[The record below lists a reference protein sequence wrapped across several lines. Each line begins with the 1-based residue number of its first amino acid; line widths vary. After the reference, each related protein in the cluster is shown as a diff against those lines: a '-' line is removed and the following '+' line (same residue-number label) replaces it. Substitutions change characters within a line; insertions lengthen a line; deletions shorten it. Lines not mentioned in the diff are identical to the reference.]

1 MTQAV
6 MEYLAERRKN
16 WLDKRLSADMDE
28 AETLALET
36 EANERFSL
44 AQWLPD
50 AAKRASQLPMSTH
63 PSKFTHSSAKTS
75 PVIFERQHTNNLGYL
90 CSGAVTVTDLY
101 DASGNAA
108 AMDVYSLLN
117 LELSDEKSVLYH
129 LENNT
134 PLAQSLLQKMSADA
148 DEQQAVCKGLLSMKY
163 SDKAARTDYLVK
175 QVYFPTSD
183 GYHLLSVL
191 TPSGLVFELK
201 KRIQELRFSDKNK
214 EARVAKRNQ
223 EFHAEGFDEILDL
236 TVFGYGG
243 SKPQTVSVL
252 NSKNRGESYLLP
264 CKPPKLDQRAIRLP
278 SRDFFKQTLFVR
290 DFDVYFKSLFE
301 LMALDINNMHIRDG
315 IRKVLH
321 KIVDEVMYRAFC
333 VREFA
338 GGWSQT
344 EHYQALPKAQ
354 QLWLDAELIE
364 ARLEDD
370 EWQEAIAKALRQWLA
385 GEIERRQNHI
395 KLGDA
400 EHLFLQATIVEVLA
414 ADKEYF

>member
-28 AETLALET
+28 AETMALET
-36 EANERFSL
+36 EANEKFSL

-50 AAKRASQLPMSTH
+50 AARRAGHLSMVSH
-63 PSKFTHSSAKTS
+63 PSKFSHPSAKTS
-75 PVIFERQHTNNLGYL
+75 AVIAQSSLQADGYVRTGNVNYPL
-90 CSGAVTVTDLY
+90 DVFGSA
-101 DASGNAA
+101 ASI
-108 AMDVYSLLN
+108 DVYKFLALP
-117 LELSDEKSVLYH
+117 LSDGKTVLEH
-129 LENNT
+129 LEQET
-134 PLAQSLLQKMSADA
+134 ALAQQ
-148 DEQQAVCKGLLSMKY
+148 LLSQAP
-163 SDKAARTDYLVK
+163 SVPVPDLTSQFLAIKASETQVKTDGLVK
-175 QVYFPTSD
+175 QVYFPVE
-183 GYHLLSVL
+183 GAYHLLSIL
-191 TPSGLVFELK
+191 TPSGMLTELK
-201 KRIQELRFSDKNK
+201 ERIDSMRFSDASK
-214 EARVAKRNQ
+214 EAREARKHQ
-223 EFHAEGFDEILDL
+223 HYHAQGFNDILDL
-236 TVFGYGG
+236 TVTVYGG
-243 SKPQTVSVL
+243 SKPQNISVL
-252 NSKNRGESYLLP
+252 NNQNSGRSYLLP
-264 CKPPKLDQRAIRLP
+264 CKPPKLDQRATRLP

-354 QLWLDAELIE
+354 QLWLDAALLEK
-364 ARLEDD
+364 RLEDD
-370 EWQEAIAKALRQWLA
+370 EWQEVIAKALRQWLA
-385 GEIERRQNHI
+385 GEIEYRQNHI

-400 EHLFLQATIVEVLA
+400 EQLFLQAAIVDVLA